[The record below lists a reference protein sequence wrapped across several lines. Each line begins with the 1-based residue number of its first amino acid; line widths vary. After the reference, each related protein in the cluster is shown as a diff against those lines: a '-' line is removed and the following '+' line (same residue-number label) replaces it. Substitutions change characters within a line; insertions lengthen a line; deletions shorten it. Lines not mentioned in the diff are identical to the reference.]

1 VTAPRSLHA
10 ASRLALEHLR
20 RTVDEA
26 ARESRG
32 GLLRGRAI
40 DLPRL
45 AEELYAVAELLAAQ
59 PRLRRSLADPA
70 TPAEGRARLIRGL
83 LQGKMSD
90 AALQITDQAVSLRWS
105 APWDLVD
112 ALETSGD
119 EVLLAAADRENAL
132 DTVEDQLFRMER
144 ILDAQSDLSALLD
157 EAVVPAAR
165 RVRLLDDVLKGKAHP
180 VTRALLD
187 HAVAS
192 QRKRTA
198 VLAIDSLIE
207 AAAARRHRSLARV
220 LSATELSDDQQN
232 RLSRALSQLY
242 GRTVEVRYA
251 VDPAIRG
258 GLVVRVGDDVIDGS
272 VASRLTRIRA
282 EFAG

>member
-1 VTAPRSLHA
+1 MTAPGSLHA
-10 ASRLALEHLR
+10 ASRLALERLR
-20 RTVDEA
+20 GIVDEG

-32 GLLRGRAI
+32 GILRGRGT
-40 DLPRL
+40 DLPGL
-45 AEELYAVAELLAAQ
+45 ADELYAVADLLTAQ
-59 PRLRRSLADPA
+59 PRLRRTLADPA
-70 TPAEGRARLIRGL
+70 SPAESRTGLIRRL
-83 LQGKMSD
+83 LEGKVSD
-90 AALQITDQAVSLRWS
+90 PALRITEQAVSLRWS
-105 APWDLVD
+105 SPWDLVD
-112 ALETSGD
+112 GLETSGD
-119 EVLLAAADRENAL
+119 EVLLASAERDDAL

-165 RVRLLDDVLKGKAHP
+165 RVQLLDDVIAGKTHP
-180 VTRALLD
+180 VTRALLE

-220 LSATELSDDQQN
+220 ISPNELSLDQQG
-232 RLSRALSQLY
+232 RLARALSQLY

-251 VDPAIRG
+251 VDPSVRG
-258 GLVVRVGDDVIDGS
+258 GLVVRVGDEVIDGS
-272 VASRLTRIRA
+272 VASRLARVRA
-282 EFAG
+282 EFTG